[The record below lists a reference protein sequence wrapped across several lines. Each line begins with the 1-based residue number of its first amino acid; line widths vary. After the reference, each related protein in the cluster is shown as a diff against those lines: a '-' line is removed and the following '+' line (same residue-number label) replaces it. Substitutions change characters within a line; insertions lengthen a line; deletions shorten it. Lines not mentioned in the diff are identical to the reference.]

1 MARGKKIK
9 KRILTPDLV
18 YENVLVSK
26 LINYVMKKGKKTI
39 ARKIVYSSFDIIKE
53 KMKKEPVEIFDLAIK
68 NASPVLEVKAKRVGG
83 ATYQIPRE
91 VRGDRK
97 IALALRWIL
106 KAARSKKGKSMK
118 ESLAEEIM
126 NAANNI
132 GPAIK
137 RKNDTHRM
145 AEANRAFSRSS
156 Y

>member
-9 KRILTPDLV
+9 KRTITPDLV
-18 YENVLVSK
+18 YENVLVAK
-26 LINYVMKKGKKTI
+26 LINYIMKKGKKTV
-39 ARKIVYSSFDIIKE
+39 ARKIVYSSFDILKE
-53 KMKKEPVEIFDLAIK
+53 KMKKEPVEVFDLAIK

-97 IALALRWIL
+97 IALAMRWII
-106 KAARSKKGKSMK
+106 KAARAKKGKSMK

-126 NAANNI
+126 NAANNT